1 MGLTFHYKGAIRNAS
16 LISELTEEV
25 QDICKSLTWS
35 YHLWEKKG
43 TTAVKTKAPGFPNY
57 TPDDL
62 RGISVSPDE
71 CEPLFL
77 TFLPNGNLC
86 SPLKLMFNDPLTND
100 LMIEV
105 IHVKTQFAG
114 PDTHIALLKL
124 LRYLK
129 DKYFAELEVDDEGL
143 YWSTQDEKILLSQ
156 FAKYDFALKM
166 VTEALSDF
174 KGIPGEA
181 TSLLADRLEEFLR
194 KKLEGND

>member
-1 MGLTFHYKGAIRNAS
+1 MGLSFHYKGAIRNRS
-16 LISELTEEV
+16 LISNLTEEV
-25 QDICKSLTWS
+25 LDICKSLNWN
-35 YHLWEKKG
+35 YHIWEKKG
-43 TTAVKTKAPGFPNY
+43 TTAIRTMAPDPPNY

-62 RGISVSPDE
+62 QGISVSPDE

-86 SPLKLMFNDPLTND
+86 SPLKLMFNDPITND

-129 DKYFAELEVDDEGL
+129 EKYFAELEVDDEGQ
-143 YWSTQDEKILLSQ
+143 YWETQDEKILLSQ
-156 FAKYDFALKM
+156 FAKYNFALKM

-174 KGIPGEA
+174 KSSPGETA
-181 TSLLADRLEEFLR
+181 SSLADRLEEFLR
-194 KKLEGND
+194 KKLGEG